1 MKLVLVLFGGLICC
15 SAAMGADLRIGII
28 GCDTS
33 HVTAFAETLNNPDDK
48 GHIPGGKVV
57 AAYKGG
63 SKDIPSS
70 ASRVED
76 YAKTLQ
82 TKYGVH
88 IYDTIEEL
96 CQNVDAVL
104 LESVDGRPHLEQVKP
119 VLKAHKP
126 V

>member
-1 MKLVLVLFGGLICC
+1 MKLCLLLLAGLACC
-15 SAAMGADLRIGII
+15 AGTFAADLRLGII

-33 HVTAFAETLNNPDDK
+33 HVTAFAETLNNPEAK
-48 GHIPGGKVV
+48 GHIGGGRIV

-63 SKDIPSS
+63 SKDIPAS
-70 ASRVED
+70 ASRVEG

-104 LESVDGRPHLEQVKP
+104 LESV
-119 VLKAHKP
+119 
-126 V
+126 